1 MENEIIGRLY
11 RALLRAYNRHADIT
25 NFNDEYDKEKLQAT
39 TDEIN
44 ELCADFPWLREL
56 GKYFLIK
63 K

>member
-11 RALLRAYNRHADIT
+11 RALLRSYDKHADVT
-25 NFNDEYDKEKLQAT
+25 NFNSEYEEKKLQAT

-44 ELCADFPWLREL
+44 ELCENYPWLREL
-56 GKYFLIK
+56 GKDFLIK